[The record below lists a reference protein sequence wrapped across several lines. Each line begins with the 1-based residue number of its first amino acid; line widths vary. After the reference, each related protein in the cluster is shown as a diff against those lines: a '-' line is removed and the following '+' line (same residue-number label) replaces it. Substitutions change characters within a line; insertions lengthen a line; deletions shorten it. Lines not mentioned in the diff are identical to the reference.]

1 MNSLAFLQMS
11 VRITESRVWL
21 RKWKIK
27 QKTCVFHHWCRNLWQ
42 KPSLKQQ
49 CAGVPTMLNSFT
61 LAVSWLFHC
70 LFIWNGNQV
79 MLPAPSPGIW
89 LHNTSSI
96 FCNQSLPLLF
106 SHCVPGFWRGFHLN
120 ISAKEKVKNKRKCL
134 CICNVWRMSTLFHAF
149 ARSLNDSWFGT
160 YASQTFSVLL
170 NFGCQSQRF

>member
-1 MNSLAFLQMS
+1 MS
-11 VRITESRVWL
+11 FTIDAV
-21 RKWKIK
+21 
-27 QKTCVFHHWCRNLWQ
+27 TCDRNLLWSSNVLVFQPCWIHLLWQ
-42 KPSLKQQ
+42 FLDCST
-49 CAGVPTMLNSFT
+49 VY
-61 LAVSWLFHC
+61 LFEMETKSCC
-70 LFIWNGNQV
+70 LLL
-79 MLPAPSPGIW
+79 LPAYDYTIHLPF
-89 LHNTSSI
+89 

-120 ISAKEKVKNKRKCL
+120 ISVKEKVKNKRKCL